1 MKKNIG
7 VVMALFIYAIV
18 FSTAPASDRQL
29 SFALHQQLQME
40 SLFKNLNWR
49 SIGPY
54 FMSGRIVDIEA
65 YENDPYSFVMAT
77 ASGGL
82 WKTDNNATTWTP
94 LFDHQASITIGDIA
108 ISQKDK
114 NLIWVGTGEANASR
128 SSYAGSG
135 VYKSTDGGKTWQ
147 NMGLQDSHHIG
158 RILIDPADDQT
169 VYVAASGHLYS
180 DNEERGLFKS
190 SDGGQTWNKILS
202 ISPKT
207 GIIDLAIHPRDHRIL
222 YAAAW
227 QKDRKAWNL
236 IESGVESAIY
246 KTLDGGQTWKKLAGG
261 LPQGEKVGRI
271 GLAISPSNPETV
283 YAFIDNQE
291 ARPEVK
297 KPAGKKSAPQS
308 GISVDSLMKMSP
320 ADFLA
325 LKTEKIALFLK
336 ENNVPER
343 YTAEMVTA
351 MVQSGK
357 ATPASIAGMIS
368 SANDRLFNT
377 NIKGAEVYRSNDG
390 GASWKKTH
398 EKFIDDL
405 IYTYGYYFGQIRVS
419 PENENIIY
427 LLGVSTLQSTD
438 GGRTFSDISTQG
450 GTYGI
455 DGVHADH
462 HALWIDPK
470 NPKRLLL
477 GNDGGLNITYDRGL
491 SWQKINNLPLAQC
504 YTIALDNE
512 TPYNIYSGLQDNGV
526 NRGPATFKLG
536 DTENIW
542 KMLIGGDGAFVQ
554 PEPGNPSCVYAE
566 FQFGSIYR
574 LDLKNND
581 EKSIQPSPMDKT
593 APYRFNWLSPF
604 LVSRHNPFTIYMGAN
619 KVLKSVKRGDLWL
632 EISPDLTDNQHT
644 DGDVPY
650 ATITALD
657 ESPLTPEILYAGSD
671 DGNLWVTSGSC
682 AKWEKISAGLP
693 KKWFT
698 RVTASQFKKE
708 RVYVTQTGYREDDF
722 NAYVFTSEDMGKTW
736 KSLKANLPDEPLNV
750 LREDPV
756 NENVLYLGSDLGV
769 YISLDRGVSWQSLQC
784 DLPTNAVYDLAVQPR
799 ENELVIGTH
808 GRGIFILPL
817 KNIQKLTPE
826 LLAKNLAIFA
836 IQPVAKSTSEWPPQ
850 ADAVID
856 YYLKEAG
863 KIAVVAKDKAGKTV
877 RAWSLEGN
885 RGLNHFTWNLK
896 ADDKAEKTVEKGDYA
911 FSFKA
916 GKTSETTVL
925 KVL

>member
-1 MKKNIG
+1 
-7 VVMALFIYAIV
+7 
-18 FSTAPASDRQL
+18 
-29 SFALHQQLQME
+29 
-40 SLFKNLNWR
+40 
-49 SIGPY
+49 
-54 FMSGRIVDIEA
+54 MSGRIVDIEA
-65 YENDPYSFVMAT
+65 YENDPYSFVMAA

-94 LFDHQASITIGDIA
+94 IFDHQASITIGDIA

-158 RILIDPADDQT
+158 RVLIDPADDQT

-180 DNEERGLFKS
+180 DNEERGLFKTT
-190 SDGGQTWNKILS
+190 DGGKTWNKILT

-207 GIIDLAIHPRDHRIL
+207 GIIDLAMHPRDNRIL

-246 KTLDGGQTWKKLAGG
+246 KSLDGGQTWKKLAGG

-271 GLAISPSNPETV
+271 GLAVSASNPETV

-291 ARPEVK
+291 PRPETI
-297 KPAGKKSAPQS
+297 KPVGKKATPQS
-308 GISVDSLMKMSP
+308 GLTVESLLKMSP
-320 ADFLA
+320 ANFLA
-325 LKTEKIALFLK
+325 LKIEKIALFLK
-336 ENNVPER
+336 ENKVPDR
-343 YTAEMVTA
+343 YTAEMVIA
-351 MVQSGK
+351 MVQAGK
-357 ATPASIAGMIS
+357 ATPAAIAGMIS
-368 SANDRLFNT
+368 SANDRLFST

-405 IYTYGYYFGQIRVS
+405 VYTYGYYFGQIRVS

-427 LLGVSTLQSTD
+427 ILGVPMLQSTD
-438 GGRTFSDISTQG
+438 GGQTFSDISTQG
-450 GTYGI
+450 GIYGI

-491 SWQKINNLPLAQC
+491 NWQKINNLPLAQC

-512 TPYNIYSGLQDNGV
+512 TPYNIYTGLQDNGV

-542 KMLIGGDGAFVQ
+542 KMILGGDGAFVQ
-554 PEPGNPSCVYAE
+554 PEPGNASTVYAE
-566 FQFGSIYR
+566 FQFGNIFR
-574 LDLKNND
+574 LDLKNNG
-581 EKSIQPSPMDKT
+581 EKSIQPSSPDKT

-604 LVSRHNPFTIYMGAN
+604 LVSRHNPFTLYMGAH
-619 KVLKSVKRGDLWL
+619 KVLKSVNRGDLWL
-632 EISPDLTDNQHT
+632 EISPDLTDGQHI

-671 DGNLWVTSGSC
+671 DGNLWVTSQRRREVGKDRRRF
-682 AKWEKISAGLP
+682 AKKMVHPG
-693 KKWFT
+693 
-698 RVTASQFKKE
+698 
-708 RVYVTQTGYREDDF
+708 D
-722 NAYVFTSEDMGKTW
+722 
-736 KSLKANLPDEPLNV
+736 
-750 LREDPV
+750 
-756 NENVLYLGSDLGV
+756 GV
-769 YISLDRGVSWQSLQC
+769 IV
-784 DLPTNAVYDLAVQPR
+784 
-799 ENELVIGTH
+799 
-808 GRGIFILPL
+808 
-817 KNIQKLTPE
+817 
-826 LLAKNLAIFA
+826 
-836 IQPVAKSTSEWPPQ
+836 
-850 ADAVID
+850 
-856 YYLKEAG
+856 
-863 KIAVVAKDKAGKTV
+863 
-877 RAWSLEGN
+877 
-885 RGLNHFTWNLK
+885 
-896 ADDKAEKTVEKGDYA
+896 
-911 FSFKA
+911 
-916 GKTSETTVL
+916 
-925 KVL
+925 